1 MSAHVKIGEVMN
13 KVNILENIFG
23 ILGSIFSLGFSLKI
37 IPTSLDPQVANN
49 IEILKAALII

>member
-1 MSAHVKIGEVMN
+1 MKIGEVMN